1 MSQIAVG
8 YVVPAAVMEQA
19 ASCCARGDQ
28 RGMRATLAPHAFE
41 PFAWSGYVI
50 VVLNEWL
57 REHDV
62 ELPVTGDAAV
72 QRLVEVHNPMLCAQG
87 AEAAA
92 LAARLD
98 VLTPS
103 PEDLSGY
110 WSEFTGENAPEAL
123 QFMGDAWGWL
133 SRLARAGA
141 DADWC
146 VLFEG

>member
-28 RGMRATLAPHAFE
+28 RGMRAALAPHTFE
-41 PFAWSGYVI
+41 PFTWSGYVI

-62 ELPVTGDAAV
+62 ELPVRGAAAV
-72 QRLVEVHNPMLCAQG
+72 QRLVEAHNPMLCARG
-87 AEAAA
+87 ADAAA
-92 LAARLD
+92 LAAQLEQ
-98 VLTPS
+98 LTSS
-103 PEDLSGY
+103 PEDLFRY
-110 WSEFTGENAPEAL
+110 WSEFTGEDALEAR
-123 QFMGDAWGWL
+123 QFMSDALGWL
-133 SRLARAGA
+133 SRLSRAGA
-141 DADWC
+141 EADWC